1 MKKIYKIIIFF
12 FIFIFLTTYI
22 PREIDVSKKNVDFFQ
37 IKKIKIINNNLIKNE
52 IINKKIN
59 KFYNKNIF
67 FIKKKDIE
75 KSLNSLNFLKSIE
88 VKKKF
93 PETIILKIYETE
105 PVALIFKKNQKY
117 ILDSS
122 SNLIPF
128 TKDISIENLP
138 NIFGEEA
145 EKEFLIFLKI
155 LENKNFPTNL
165 IKNFYFF
172 QIGRWDV
179 QFYDNKIIK
188 FPSSKTAEAI
198 ELIVELLDRKDFKN
212 YNVIDLRVHDKIVVE

>member
-22 PREIDVSKKNVDFFQ
+22 PREIDVSNKNADFFQ
-37 IKKIKIINNNLIKNE
+37 IKKIKIINNNLIKSE
-52 IINKKIN
+52 IIYKKIN

-67 FIKKKDIE
+67 FLKKKDIE

-122 SNLIPF
+122 SNLIIF
-128 TKDISIENLP
+128 TKDISTENLP
-138 NIFGEEA
+138 NVFGEEA
-145 EKEFLIFLKI
+145 EKEFLIFLKV
-155 LENKNFPTNL
+155 LENKNFPINL

-188 FPSSKTAEAI
+188 FPSSKTVEAI
-198 ELIVELLDRKDFKN
+198 ELIVELLDREDFKN
-212 YNVIDLRVHDKIVVE
+212 YSVIDLRVHDKIVVE

>member
-52 IINKKIN
+52 IINKKMN